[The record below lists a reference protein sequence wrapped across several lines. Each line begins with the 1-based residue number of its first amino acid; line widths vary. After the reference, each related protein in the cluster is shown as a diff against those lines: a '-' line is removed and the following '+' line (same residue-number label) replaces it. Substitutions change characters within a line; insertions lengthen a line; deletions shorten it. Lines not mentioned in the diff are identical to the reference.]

1 MPSDKTNNESFV
13 SRWSRRK
20 QEVNHEELSVSE
32 EPNESIDAD
41 TEEVIDLEELRERK
55 LAELN
60 ALTDEDMPDIETL
73 SEDSDYAGFMSVNV
87 SEALR
92 KVALQKLFHGKSYNI
107 RDGLDEYDGD
117 YTSFEKLDAS
127 IITADMRHLLEV
139 EAEKLLVT
147 ENEKEEILSNENSD
161 EAIELEESKQDIAL
175 NDVELESK
183 VNEKDKMIADQNSI
197 NFEDEA
203 DWGDVEGEVEV

>member
-13 SRWSRRK
+13 LRWSRRK

-87 SEALR
+87 SETLR

-197 NFEDEA
+197 NFEDDA
-203 DWGDVEGEVEV
+203 DWDDVEGEVEV